1 MESKTKG
8 TMILRCGGRFF
19 KVFKVR
25 SAGENSYVFE
35 CKDLDS
41 KESRVFRYKLSGL
54 LEALERATSIMKS
67 PKDIFLLDLDHK
79 GEWKIMTKDQIDK
92 ATKRH

>member
-19 KVFKVR
+19 KVLKVR
-25 SAGENSYVFE
+25 SAGENSFLFE

-41 KESRVFRYKLSGL
+41 RENRVFQYKMLGL

-67 PKDIFLLDLDHK
+67 QKDIFLLDLDRN
-79 GEWKIMTKDQIDK
+79 GEWKIVTEDQISK
-92 ATKRH
+92 LKR